1 MKTSLDHL
9 PPGKRREIDR
19 VLEILHEEFE
29 DAVKP
34 ATPEGKRRGRIY
46 KVILFGSYA
55 RGGWVDEKNIG
66 KGYQSDYDILIVV
79 NHKDLTDEPRY
90 WWAAEDRISRDKSIK
105 TPVEFIVHTLEEVND
120 RLGKG
125 DYFFKDI
132 REQGIALY
140 EFEGT
145 KASGN
150 RRHDLAKPGNLTPR
164 EGYEAAKRYFDKFFP
179 RAVRR
184 TRVFKLELEESK
196 DDPEWRCD
204 AAFTLHQATE
214 QAYKAVLLTLTL
226 YTPPGHNIN
235 KLRGLVESLD
245 RRLVEAWPRGRKPYD
260 GYFQLLRR
268 AYVDARY
275 SENFEIT
282 RETLDWL
289 AERVEHLHQLVETVC
304 TERLAKLKAEAGE
317 T

>member
-34 ATPEGKRRGRIY
+34 ATPNGRRRGRIY

-55 RGGWVDEKNIG
+55 RGGWVDERNVG

-105 TPVEFIVHTLEEVND
+105 TPVELIVHTLEEVND
-120 RLGKG
+120 RLRKG
-125 DYFFKDI
+125 NYFFKDI

-150 RRHDLAKPGNLTPR
+150 RRHDLAEPGNLTPR
-164 EGYEAAKRYFDKFFP
+164 EAHEAAKQYFNFWISKARSSLKVAKFCYG
-179 RAVRR
+179 
-184 TRVFKLELEESK
+184 TK
-196 DDPEWRCD
+196 EWYET
-204 AAFTLHQATE
+204 AFNLHQATE
-214 QAYKAVLLTLTL
+214 RAYKAVLLTLTL
-226 YTPPGHNIN
+226 YTPPGHNID

-245 RRLVEAWPRGRKPYD
+245 KRLIDAWPRGRKPYD

-289 AERVEHLHQLVETVC
+289 ADRVEHLHRLVETVC
-304 TERLAKLKAEAGE
+304 TERLAKLKTEAGE